1 MADIPPP
8 QAQFQNQ
15 YPKPVQ
21 NHPLDNYNDND
32 YPVQTNQ
39 PLESVPINQNQYG
52 AQRIPQNYQ
61 SGNYNPGMQMNP
73 NVPYQ
78 NPQPQMQIGP
88 GSVNIG
94 NQPMGST
101 NIDFNGTINANQN
114 CNNNNCNNQTN
125 CNNTIKGNQVINQGT
140 NNGVMVGGN
149 FTYNVIKPQIIIEP
163 KEEIK
168 EGKGMNCGLAI
179 AILFLNICWPG
190 VGTIICAF
198 YFNNGT
204 LKEHYLKAGLAQIF
218 LAFIIIGWCYGFMT
232 SFFLLGMACNDV
244 DAYVYYNNQHSKNCA
259 Y

>member
-1 MADIPPP
+1 
-8 QAQFQNQ
+8 
-15 YPKPVQ
+15 
-21 NHPLDNYNDND
+21 
-32 YPVQTNQ
+32 
-39 PLESVPINQNQYG
+39 
-52 AQRIPQNYQ
+52 
-61 SGNYNPGMQMNP
+61 MQMNP

-94 NQPMGST
+94 NQQPMGST

-125 CNNTIKGNQVINQGT
+125 CNNTIKGNQVISQGNGITAGGDVIINQQ
-140 NNGVMVGGN
+140 
-149 FTYNVIKPQIIIEP
+149 FIIKET
-163 KEEIK
+163 KEVIK
-168 EGKGMNCGLAI
+168 EGKGMNFGLAI

-244 DAYVYYNNQHSKNCA
+244 DAYVYYNNHHSKNCA